1 MRLVLSQGHG
11 RNPAPDALCT
21 VHGVPSPL
29 QLGAQLR
36 TSPLLPTQCARRLAS
51 LPGAAQA
58 LKGGVTMNSS
68 TLSFWT
74 QRWFIFKLLV
84 PWAGY
89 VLGQPALF
97 CTCLFHETHTPWRRG
112 CLALPCAQAPRGR
125 NQELRRY
132 SESPIKSC
140 KVFVGVGVGSG
151 HSCSKS

>member
-68 TLSFWT
+68 TPE
-74 QRWFIFKLLV
+74 LLDPKMV
-84 PWAGY
+84 YLQTFGSLGRVCAWPASS
-89 VLGQPALF
+89 VLY
-97 CTCLFHETHTPWRRG
+97 
-112 CLALPCAQAPRGR
+112 LPLP
-125 NQELRRY
+125 
-132 SESPIKSC
+132 
-140 KVFVGVGVGSG
+140 
-151 HSCSKS
+151 